1 MWADMKKAVK
11 ILLAALLTV
20 VLMAVFY
27 LAVILGQPQK
37 DPDAVVVAQ
46 DQPLLTAS
54 PAVTLTSAG
63 ELEGLLRAF
72 PVAALYAADTSW
84 LNLTGGT
91 SYDLAY
97 GSGFARVLALNY
109 TTTTG
114 ERVEVQSI
122 YPARALE
129 FVKRGDYRLSNA
141 LGQSLGGLQSVR
153 MESGTSIRL
162 HVQAAEG
169 IYVLTVPAMTDE
181 ELTDITRA
189 LQLYAVPEEA
199 DT

>member
-1 MWADMKKAVK
+1 MKKAVK
-11 ILLAALLTV
+11 ITLAVLLTV

-27 LAVILGQPQK
+27 LAVILGQPQEN
-37 DPDAVVVAQ
+37 PDAVIVSQ

-54 PAVTLTSAG
+54 PAVTLASAQ
-63 ELEGLLRAF
+63 ELEGMLQAF
-72 PVAALYAADTSW
+72 PVAALYAADTSQ
-84 LNLTGGT
+84 LTLAGGA

-97 GSGFARVLALNY
+97 GSEFARVLALSY
-109 TTTTG
+109 TTASG

-129 FVKRGDYRLSNA
+129 LVKRGDYRLSTS
-141 LGQSLGGLQSVR
+141 LGQSLGGFQSVR
-153 MESGTSIRL
+153 MEDDASIRL

-169 IYVLTVPAMTDE
+169 IYVLTVPTMTDE
-181 ELTDITRA
+181 ELTAITRA
-189 LQLYAVPEEA
+189 LQLYAPPQEA

>member
-1 MWADMKKAVK
+1 MKKAVK
-11 ILLAALLTV
+11 ITLAALLTV

-27 LAVILGQPQK
+27 LAVILGQPQEN
-37 DPDAVVVAQ
+37 PDAVIVSQ

-54 PAVTLTSAG
+54 PAVTLASAQ
-63 ELEGLLRAF
+63 ELEGMLQAF
-72 PVAALYAADTSW
+72 PVAALYAADTSQ
-84 LNLTGGT
+84 LTLAGGA

-97 GSGFARVLALNY
+97 GSGFARVLALSY
-109 TTTTG
+109 TTASG

-129 FVKRGDYRLSNA
+129 LVKRGDYRLSTS
-141 LGQSLGGLQSVR
+141 LGQSLGGFQSVR
-153 MESGTSIRL
+153 MEDGTSIRL

-169 IYVLTVPAMTDE
+169 IYVLTVPTMTAE
-181 ELTDITRA
+181 ELTAITRA
-189 LQLYAVPEEA
+189 LQLYAPPQKA

>member
-1 MWADMKKAVK
+1 MKRVLK
-11 ILLAALLTV
+11 IALAALLTV

-27 LAVILGQPQK
+27 LAVILGQPQE

-54 PAVTLTSAG
+54 PAVTLASAQ
-63 ELEGLLRAF
+63 ELESMLRAF
-72 PVAALYAADTSW
+72 PVPALYAADTSR
-84 LNLTGGT
+84 LTLAGGT

-97 GSGFARVLALNY
+97 GSGFARVLALSY
-109 TTTTG
+109 TTPSG
-114 ERVEVQSI
+114 ARVEVQSI

-129 FVKRGDYRLSNA
+129 FVQRGNYRLSNA
-141 LGQSLGGLQSVR
+141 MGQTLGGQQSVR
-153 MESGTSIRL
+153 MEDGKNIRL
-162 HVQAAEG
+162 HVQASQG
-169 IYVLTVPAMTDE
+169 IYVLAVPAMTDE

-199 DT
+199 EP

>member
-1 MWADMKKAVK
+1 MWADMKKTVK

-37 DPDAVVVAQ
+37 DPDAVVVSQ
-46 DQPLLTAS
+46 DQPLLTPS
-54 PAVTLTSAG
+54 PAVTLTAAE
-63 ELEGLLRAF
+63 ELNGLLQAF
-72 PVAALYAADTSW
+72 PVAALYVADTSQ
-84 LNLTGGT
+84 LTLTGGT

-97 GSGFARVLALNY
+97 GSGFARVLVLSY
-109 TTTTG
+109 TTPSG
-114 ERVEVQSI
+114 EKVEVQSI

-129 FVKRGDYRLSNA
+129 FVQRGDYRLSTSA
-141 LGQSLGGLQSVR
+141 GQSLGGLQSVR

-169 IYVLTVPAMTDE
+169 IYVLTVPTMTDE
-181 ELTDITRA
+181 KLTDITRA